1 MQYSSDENNNAAA
14 GHDTYMNAT
23 KMSDPNN
30 SGGSYSDGRSSMLSL
45 SGMSE
50 SPATQM
56 QNIID
61 SAGMNG
67 QLDYENISP
76 YSQIPSLAGLENQM
90 AMYST
95 KMETS
100 NQEYDMRDFDVVPSV
115 AKQDGEWKF

>member
-1 MQYSSDENNNAAA
+1 MQYSSDENNNAAV

-23 KMSDPNN
+23 QMTDPNN
-30 SGGSYSDGRSSMLSL
+30 SGGSYSDGRSSMLSS

-50 SPATQM
+50 SSAMQM
-56 QNIID
+56 QNFID

-76 YSQIPSLAGLENQM
+76 YSQIESIAGLKNQM
-90 AMYST
+90 AMYSM

-100 NQEYDMRDFDVVPSV
+100 NQEYDMCNFDVVSSF